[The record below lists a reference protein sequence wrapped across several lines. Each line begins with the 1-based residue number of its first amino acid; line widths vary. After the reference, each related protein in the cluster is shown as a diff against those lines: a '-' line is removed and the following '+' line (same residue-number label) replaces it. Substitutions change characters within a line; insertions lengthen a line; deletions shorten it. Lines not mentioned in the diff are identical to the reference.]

1 MAEIVTDILIV
12 GGGPAGMMTGIT
24 AAQFSPHKKVLVI
37 RPETD
42 AVIPC
47 GIPYIFGTLGGTDED
62 MAGRAPLLAAG
73 GRLQIG
79 AAQQIDRVAHTATLA
94 NGDVIRW
101 ERLVLATGAENFIP
115 PIPGTGLEGVFSI
128 RKDYDYLDTLFS
140 TLIPQIKKLAII
152 GGGFIGVEFADEIR
166 KRGIEVHIVEMLPHL
181 MQAAFDPDAC
191 AAVEKQLRAH
201 GVHIHTGAKVEALQ
215 PDSGGKRVGQ
225 IQIAGQ

>member
-1 MAEIVTDILIV
+1 MTESTTDILIV

-73 GRLQIG
+73 GQLRMGTVQK
-79 AAQQIDRVAHTATLA
+79 IDRVAHSVTLA
-94 NGDVIRW
+94 DGDVIHW

-115 PIPGTGLEGVFSI
+115 PIPGTHLEGVFSI
-128 RKDYDYLDTLFS
+128 HKDYDYLDRL
-140 TLIPQIKKLAII
+140 
-152 GGGFIGVEFADEIR
+152 
-166 KRGIEVHIVEMLPHL
+166 
-181 MQAAFDPDAC
+181 
-191 AAVEKQLRAH
+191 
-201 GVHIHTGAKVEALQ
+201 
-215 PDSGGKRVGQ
+215 
-225 IQIAGQ
+225 